1 MNMRGMPFQNLVEPW
16 MAEQSTTA
24 MDGGSADFA
33 GAKICQGSIHSVFWK
48 GITRMFQLQG

>member
-16 MAEQSTTA
+16 MAEQSV
-24 MDGGSADFA
+24 
-33 GAKICQGSIHSVFWK
+33 QGSIHSVFWK

>member
-48 GITRMFQLQG
+48 GTTRMFQLQG